1 VPFYAGAGQQVNAV
15 VGGAGPVT
23 TSLSGRLHVEPEQ
36 LDGSIAVFREAWLRL
51 AGEVSVARE
60 AITARAP
67 GKDVVS
73 GNAADAFNRV
83 TVENKNS
90 ALDVW
95 ERAVTELGSIIR
107 QLEEAKRGLVEA
119 DVSNVSSFKVY

>member
-1 VPFYAGAGQQVNAV
+1 
-15 VGGAGPVT
+15 
-23 TSLSGRLHVEPEQ
+23 LHVEPEQ